1 MGCQGGLTVIIGVAE
16 DVLLDVFVLTG
27 VMLVLEPQRN
37 GEVTRQ
43 IVSHGLGRHHHS
55 GRSIKQVH
63 LADEAG
69 GQKKKKGGKRRR
81 RWRRRRRRNKTRE
94 SITQLDVEGPT
105 IKCNT
110 KHGKSDEDVNVYLI
124 GFPALISGQ
133 VFGPL
138 GSWSRRRQQ
147 IDGVAVGSAQLALI
161 LLRRPHIRRIKRDK

>member
-69 GQKKKKGGKRRR
+69 GKKKKTAANGGGGGGGGGGGTRQENQSRSST
-81 RWRRRRRRNKTRE
+81 WR
-94 SITQLDVEGPT
+94 G
-105 IKCNT
+105 
-110 KHGKSDEDVNVYLI
+110 
-124 GFPALISGQ
+124 
-133 VFGPL
+133 
-138 GSWSRRRQQ
+138 RQ
-147 IDGVAVGSAQLALI
+147 
-161 LLRRPHIRRIKRDK
+161 

>member
-1 MGCQGGLTVIIGVAE
+1 MIIGVAE

-69 GQKKKKGGKRRR
+69 GQKKK
-81 RWRRRRRRNKTRE
+81 
-94 SITQLDVEGPT
+94 
-105 IKCNT
+105 
-110 KHGKSDEDVNVYLI
+110 
-124 GFPALISGQ
+124 
-133 VFGPL
+133 
-138 GSWSRRRQQ
+138 RRQTAAE
-147 IDGVAVGSAQLALI
+147 VAEVEEAEQDKRINHAA
-161 LLRRPHIRRIKRDK
+161 RRGGADNKVQHETRKIR

>member
-1 MGCQGGLTVIIGVAE
+1 MIIGVAE

-69 GQKKKKGGKRRR
+69 GQKKKK
-81 RWRRRRRRNKTRE
+81 
-94 SITQLDVEGPT
+94 
-105 IKCNT
+105 
-110 KHGKSDEDVNVYLI
+110 
-124 GFPALISGQ
+124 
-133 VFGPL
+133 
-138 GSWSRRRQQ
+138 RRQTAAE
-147 IDGVAVGSAQLALI
+147 VAEEEEAEQDKRINHAA
-161 LLRRPHIRRIKRDK
+161 RRGGADNKVQHETRKIR